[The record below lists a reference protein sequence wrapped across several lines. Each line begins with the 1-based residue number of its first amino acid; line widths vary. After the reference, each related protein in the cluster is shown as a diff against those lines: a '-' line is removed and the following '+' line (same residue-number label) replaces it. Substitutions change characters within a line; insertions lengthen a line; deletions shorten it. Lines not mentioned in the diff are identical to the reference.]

1 MKKGKAPDYEGMSA
15 EHYAYGGDRIYTYL
29 GILVTAILNSGRI
42 PKILKTGVVTP
53 VHKKKDTTNP
63 NNYRGISVSTV
74 VGKMVQIL
82 CLEILEPL
90 LADTQSGMQR
100 GFTAG
105 TSCINAALIV
115 SEVLNENRDTGTETF
130 LATLDAQKAFDVVW
144 HQSLLRK
151 LYHDGVIGNMW
162 LLLRDFLVDSRSCV
176 KWEGGLSRLYG
187 IGRGVR
193 QGDILSPM
201 EYKRFNNS
209 MLQLVT
215 SSRVGA
221 KIGTVMCNAPTCA
234 DDVAVLAE
242 GHADLQFLLDTVG
255 NNSRKEHYNINST
268 KSEIVN
274 YPMAKSRSIPE
285 HAQQHTING
294 EQIPYCEE
302 ATHLGI
308 VRSNSSTIN
317 SQINTNIKCAAKTVY
332 AMMGTG
338 FHGKN
343 GLGQKA
349 CLKIWNI
356 YVIPRLTYGLE
367 VISLKK
373 KDFDTIEKYQ
383 KKTLKAILSLPER
396 VADAAVYSMSG
407 VLPIR
412 AVIDRNALTLFGSIL
427 RKEDSIEYQLCRRQ
441 LAVKPITS
449 SSWFVRIRQLLCQY
463 DLPGAY
469 DLLDDPPCKLEW
481 KKTIRN
487 NIRQKV
493 YEEVRAELGVKTSG
507 RFIGTANYLLGEPH
521 QVWNTVDY
529 SVADVRKSNVK
540 AKLLTGSMTLQANL
554 SRFNQYGVSPT
565 CLMCGENPED
575 RKHLILECGTL
586 KSVRKPY
593 IDQITN
599 IIKEPCT
606 REQLLQCT
614 LDSSANA
621 EEMNLS
627 KSECTEIERISRNLC
642 FDLYARRCTLLNIPI
657 LKAG

>member
-1 MKKGKAPDYEGMSA
+1 
-15 EHYAYGGDRIYTYL
+15 
-29 GILVTAILNSGRI
+29 
-42 PKILKTGVVTP
+42 
-53 VHKKKDTTNP
+53 
-63 NNYRGISVSTV
+63 
-74 VGKMVQIL
+74 
-82 CLEILEPL
+82 
-90 LADTQSGMQR
+90 
-100 GFTAG
+100 
-105 TSCINAALIV
+105 
-115 SEVLNENRDTGTETF
+115 
-130 LATLDAQKAFDVVW
+130 
-144 HQSLLRK
+144 
-151 LYHDGVIGNMW
+151 
-162 LLLRDFLVDSRSCV
+162 
-176 KWEGGLSRLYG
+176 
-187 IGRGVR
+187 
-193 QGDILSPM
+193 
-201 EYKRFNNS
+201 
-209 MLQLVT
+209 
-215 SSRVGA
+215 
-221 KIGTVMCNAPTCA
+221 
-234 DDVAVLAE
+234 
-242 GHADLQFLLDTVG
+242 
-255 NNSRKEHYNINST
+255 
-268 KSEIVN
+268 
-274 YPMAKSRSIPE
+274 MAKSRSITE
-285 HAQQHTING
+285 HAQRHTING

-554 SRFNQYGVSPT
+554 SRFNQYGVSPI
-565 CLMCGENPED
+565 CLMCGENP
-575 RKHLILECGTL
+575 
-586 KSVRKPY
+586 
-593 IDQITN
+593 
-599 IIKEPCT
+599 
-606 REQLLQCT
+606 
-614 LDSSANA
+614 
-621 EEMNLS
+621 
-627 KSECTEIERISRNLC
+627 
-642 FDLYARRCTLLNIPI
+642 
-657 LKAG
+657 